1 MSKRAEQRGLEALP
15 PRWRKTK
22 DGKGKVDSAL
32 PVRKFYIRA
41 YEQAEKDT
49 IERAV
54 AWLKENTSKHIM
66 GIGIGI
72 DEPMDYF
79 IPDFVW
85 EEFRKAMEEQK

>member
-1 MSKRAEQRGLEALP
+1 MTRAEKAGLEAVP
-15 PRWRKTK
+15 PRLRRSK
-22 DGKGKVDSAL
+22 DGTVKIDSAL

-54 AWLKENTSKHIM
+54 AWLKENASKNIM

-79 IPDFVW
+79 VPDYVW
-85 EEFRKAMEEQK
+85 EEFRKAMEEEK